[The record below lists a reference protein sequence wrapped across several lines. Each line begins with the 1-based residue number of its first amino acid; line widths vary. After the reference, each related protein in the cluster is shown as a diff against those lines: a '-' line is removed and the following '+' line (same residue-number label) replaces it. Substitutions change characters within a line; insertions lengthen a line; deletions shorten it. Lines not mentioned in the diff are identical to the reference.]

1 MTEDQSLIDV
11 VSLIYKNRKKII
23 IASLLAGLVS
33 AAISLLL
40 PNYFKSTTVFYPA
53 SSDLAKPMLVGNE
66 QINRNYYGD
75 GKDIDRLLS
84 IAHSTQMANYLINNF
99 NLYEH
104 YDIDSTNKRG
114 PAQMMT
120 KLFKLY
126 KPIKSKYDAIE
137 LSVEDVDKN
146 LAANMANSAREKIS
160 DFSQNVIKESQKRL
174 LTNYEDNINEQE
186 KELTLI
192 SDSLNKT
199 MAKYEIYDATSQ
211 GKTFGEMLPNAE
223 NKVFKSQSKLDSWL
237 KNGGAQDSIIKM
249 KSELAGFKSQYENLK
264 TRIKLFNDGYTSV
277 LYLAKEQDMIA
288 KQLTIDKAKH
298 ALLQST
304 YDSPFASIHLV
315 QKAEV
320 SQIKS
325 RPKRSL
331 IVIGITLITG
341 ILSVLYILLLN
352 QFKVQGWREKILN

>member
-11 VSLIYKNRKKII
+11 VSIIYKNRKKII
-23 IASLLAGLVS
+23 IASLVAGLVS
-33 AAISLLL
+33 AAVSLLL
-40 PNYFKSTTVFYPA
+40 PNYYQSTTVFYPA

-99 NLYEH
+99 KLYEH

-137 LSVEDVDKN
+137 LSVEDVDRE
-146 LAANMANSAREKIS
+146 LAARMANGAREKIS
-160 DFSQNVIKESQKRL
+160 HLSQKVIKDSQKRL
-174 LTNYEDNINEQE
+174 LESYDENITEQE
-186 KELTLI
+186 QELSII
-192 SDSLNKT
+192 SDSLNRM

-211 GKTFGEMLPNAE
+211 GSTYGELLPNAE
-223 NKVFKSQSKLDSWL
+223 SKMIKSKSKLEAYI
-237 KNGGAQDSIIKM
+237 KTGIQDSIVKM
-249 KSELAGFKSQYENLK
+249 RVNADAYKSQFENLK
-264 TRIKLFNDGYTSV
+264 KRISLFNDGYTTV

-298 ALLQST
+298 ALLKST

-315 QKAEV
+315 QEAEV

-331 IVIGITLITG
+331 IVIGITVITG
-341 ILSVLYILLLN
+341 LLSILYVLLLN
-352 QFKVQGWREKILN
+352 QFKSQGWREKILN